1 MNNPNYEIKFF
12 EKSFKLSE
20 IESYY
25 ENNIYN
31 IKEQIDEIYN
41 DFSLFY
47 KNEINKISKDI
58 FQRIYKIRPKEHYI
72 NLSGALVN
80 L

>member
-1 MNNPNYEIKFF
+1 MNNPNYENNFF
-12 EKSFKLSE
+12 EKSFKLSD

-58 FQRIYKIRPKEHYI
+58 F
-72 NLSGALVN
+72 
-80 L
+80 